1 MSDEIK
7 EVKEVKKKR
16 VKQREML
23 ACYCL
28 PDEKK
33 VIDDKAK
40 ECGKSTSDY
49 LRSLGLGYTPKSK
62 FDAEIGIELM
72 KVKADQA
79 RLGNLLK
86 SFMSSDFKHLNNVD
100 HRKEINK
107 ILSDIT
113 VAEIEIVKLLR
124 TLK

>member
-1 MSDEIK
+1 M
-7 EVKEVKKKR
+7 
-16 VKQREML
+16 Q
-23 ACYCL
+23 
-28 PDEKK
+28 
-33 VIDDKAK
+33 
-40 ECGKSTSDY
+40 
-49 LRSLGLGYTPKSK
+49 
-62 FDAEIGIELM
+62 
-72 KVKADQA
+72 VKADQA

>member
-1 MSDEIK
+1 MTESEN
-7 EVKEVKKKR
+7 KKPKR
-16 VKQREML
+16 PRIHIPS
-23 ACYCL
+23 YWL
-28 PDEKK
+28 PDQKLILEE
-33 VIDDKAK
+33 KAK
-40 ECGKSTSDY
+40 ECGLSVSSY
-49 LRSLGLGYTPKSK
+49 LVSVGLGYTPKSK
-62 FDAEIGIELM
+62 FDAEIGIKLM
-72 KVKADQA
+72 QVKADQA